1 VNNSKEDVLIALD
14 IGQQRTGVAL
24 ADSIGRLAAPLITL
38 KMDGAE
44 VVRLQHV
51 LLQYGATKLVV
62 GLPRNQSGEET
73 AQSKWV
79 RDYVKLQL
87 EAFGLPIVFQD
98 ESVTSVLA
106 EEQLSK
112 RKKGYTKADV
122 DALAAALILQ
132 DYLDNLA

>member
-1 VNNSKEDVLIALD
+1 MANKEDILIALD

-24 ADSIGRLAAPLITL
+24 ADSIGRLATPLVTL
-38 KMDGAE
+38 KMDGTE
-44 VVRLQHV
+44 VVRLQRL
-51 LLQYGATKLVV
+51 LLQYGVTKLVI

-79 RDYVKLQL
+79 RDYTALQL
-87 EAFGLPIVFQD
+87 AAFGLPIVFQD

-122 DALAAALILQ
+122 DSFAAAIILQ